1 MAASPPST
9 SLLTMDWASDDFFVS
24 RRLSL
29 SGSSSSSSSDSVEF
43 SRALP
48 VDSELESFSDE
59 QIIAIGSDPNSD
71 PSYTIRWDCLQLE
84 DSQRRDPIQ
93 PEDFEWEEVDG
104 NNNDLGW
111 EVLMASNSLGR
122 TSLDPEDTDSYLV
135 EDHEAF
141 VYASDFE
148 TYDVV
153 VSHLSDHD
161 SFLKSTPPAAK
172 SIIENLPSIYLTK
185 DELSKD
191 EIQCAVCR
199 DSIVLHEK
207 VKRLPCMHNYH
218 EECILPWLSV
228 RNTCP
233 LCRHEL
239 PTDDPEYE
247 DWKAQ
252 RVSTNLNSSFDS
264 EMNYV
269 L

>member
-1 MAASPPST
+1 MAVSPPSS
-9 SLLTMDWASDDFFVS
+9 SLLPMDWISDDFFLS
-24 RRLSL
+24 RRISL
-29 SGSSSSSSSDSVEF
+29 SDSSSSSHSIEF
-43 SRALP
+43 SRARP
-48 VDSELESFSDE
+48 ADSELESYSDE
-59 QIIAIGSDPNSD
+59 QIIAIGTDLNSD
-71 PSYTIRWDCLQLE
+71 PFYPVRWDRLQLD
-84 DSQRRDPIQ
+84 DSQGGDQIQ
-93 PEDFEWEEVDG
+93 SEDFEWEEVDG

-111 EVLMASNSLGR
+111 EVLMAANSVGR
-122 TSLDPEDTDSYLV
+122 TPLDPEDTDSYLV

-141 VYASDFE
+141 VYTSDFDA
-148 TYDVV
+148 DVV
-153 VSHLSDHD
+153 VSHLYDHD
-161 SFLKSTPPAAK
+161 NFLKSRPPAAK
-172 SIIENLPSIYLTK
+172 SIIGNLPSIFLTE

-199 DSIVLHEK
+199 DSIGSEQK

-218 EECILPWLSV
+218 EECIVPWLSV

-252 RVSTNLNSSFDS
+252 RVTNLSLSMDS
-264 EMNYV
+264 D

>member
-9 SLLTMDWASDDFFVS
+9 SLLTMDWASDEFFVS

-29 SGSSSSSSSDSVEF
+29 SGSSSSSSDSVEF

-48 VDSELESFSDE
+48 ADSELDSFSEE

-93 PEDFEWEEVDG
+93 GDDFEWEEVDG
-104 NNNDLGW
+104 TNNDLGW

-122 TSLDPEDTDSYLV
+122 TSLDVEDTDSYLV

-153 VSHLSDHD
+153 VSHISDHD

-172 SIIENLPSIYLTK
+172 SIVENLPSIYLTK
-185 DELSKD
+185 DELCKE

-199 DSIVLHEK
+199 DSIGLDEK

-252 RVSTNLNSSFDS
+252 RVSMNLNSSLDS
-264 EMNYV
+264 DI
-269 L
+269 